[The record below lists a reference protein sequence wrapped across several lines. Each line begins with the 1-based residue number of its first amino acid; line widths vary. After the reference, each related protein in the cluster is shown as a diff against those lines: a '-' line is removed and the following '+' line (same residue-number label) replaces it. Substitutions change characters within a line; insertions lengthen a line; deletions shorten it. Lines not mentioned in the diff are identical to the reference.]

1 MLVIDG
7 HRFRKVKKKLVG
19 RSNAAGT
26 DTWLCI
32 KSDTGCK
39 AYAVT
44 LNGQLLATGFCHV
57 HNVKKRKSRCKR
69 VVKKETVKCLMKKRA
84 KKLKT
89 YPYSVNGTKAVDEYD
104 SLSSELSRIV
114 KYFSEK

>member
-1 MLVIDG
+1 
-7 HRFRKVKKKLVG
+7 
-19 RSNAAGT
+19 
-26 DTWLCI
+26 
-32 KSDTGCK
+32 
-39 AYAVT
+39 
-44 LNGQLLATGFCHV
+44 
-57 HNVKKRKSRCKR
+57 
-69 VVKKETVKCLMKKRA
+69 MKKRA